1 MHFSSLHQQINNVTH
16 EALLPER
23 QMYAPKSSVTTFE
36 QLSEIHLHR
45 HIDVADPAGKLN

>member
-1 MHFSSLHQQINNVTH
+1 MNNVTH

-23 QMYAPKSSVTTFE
+23 KMYTPKSSVTTFE

-45 HIDVADPAGKLN
+45 YIDVADPAGKFN